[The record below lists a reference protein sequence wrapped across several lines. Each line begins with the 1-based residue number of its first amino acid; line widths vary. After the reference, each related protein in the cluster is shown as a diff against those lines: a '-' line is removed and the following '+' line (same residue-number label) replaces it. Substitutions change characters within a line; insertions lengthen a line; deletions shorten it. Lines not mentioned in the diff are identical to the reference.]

1 MSALTLAVNAL
12 VAAVGAF
19 ALIVAANVLYQ
30 LLAPRDPTKP
40 PLVFHYVP
48 VIGCAVSYGMDPM
61 AFLDDCKRRLT
72 WRLLDSASSAS
83 PLDLVMCPPRE
94 PLLYGPVF
102 TYPLLGRKITA
113 TLGPMGSNFVLNG
126 KLAHVNAEEAYTHLT
141 TPFVPPLSLLL
152 LLPAD
157 EGLHLCRVFGT
168 EVVYDVPNHVLM
180 EQKKFVKFG
189 LTTDNFRRYV
199 GLIRGEVNDYVSKHV
214 FDNDFFHLHPRFCS
228 ASSSS
233 GEGTGACKRG
243 CADLSIALQAKATSS
258 VDAFTTSS
266 EITIFTA
273 SATLQGREV
282 RAAMNKSFADLYHDL
297 DGGFT
302 PLVRSRLLSHLLP
315 ETSIDTAREQ
325 NFVFP
330 NLPLPSYRRRDRA
343 QAKMREFYISILEKR
358 RASTDEPDLDM
369 LTALQ
374 NQEYKSGE
382 PLTDKQIAHIMIAL
396 LMAGQHTS
404 AATGAW
410 AILRLGENQD
420 LQRRLYDEQLEYHL
434 DKETN
439 TLRELTYENFQTP
452 LLMAFIKELLRV
464 HPPLHS
470 LMRKI
475 ILDCPVPAAV
485 GAPSAE
491 PAASPSFKKR
501 NEGVEYVI
509 PKGEFVLAA
518 PGYSQIDESIWGK
531 DAKGFRTERWLEEGN
546 KVPGEEDEGEEDYG
560 WGKIS
565 KGGKSAYLP
574 FGAGRHRCIG
584 EQFAQVQLG
593 TIIATLVRELT
604 WTLDQPFPGNDYTTM
619 IVMPASPRNVTFTRR
634 EGKPAVAVA
643 EA

>member
-1 MSALTLAVNAL
+1 MSALTLAFNAL

-61 AFLDDCKRRLT
+61 AFLDDCKRR
-72 WRLLDSASSAS
+72 
-83 PLDLVMCPPRE
+83 
-94 PLLYGPVF
+94 YGPVF

-141 TPFVPPLSLLL
+141 TP
-152 LLPAD
+152 
-157 EGLHLCRVFGT
+157 VFGT

-214 FDNDFFHLHPRFCS
+214 FEND
-228 ASSSS
+228 
-233 GEGTGACKRG
+233 
-243 CADLSIALQAKATSS
+243 AKTTSS

-302 PLVRSRLLSHLLP
+302 PL
-315 ETSIDTAREQ
+315 

-501 NEGVEYVI
+501 NDGVEYVI

-531 DAKGFRTERWLEEGN
+531 DAKVFRTERWLEEGN
-546 KVPGEEDEGEEDYG
+546 KVPGDEDEGEEDYG

-604 WTLDQPFPGNDYTTM
+604 WTLDQAFPGNDYTTM
-619 IVMPASPRNVTFTRR
+619 IVMPATPRNVTFTRR
-634 EGKPAVAVA
+634 EDKPAVANA
-643 EA
+643 

>member
-1 MSALTLAVNAL
+1 MGVPSTAATALLYT
-12 VAAVGAF
+12 VGAL
-19 ALIVAANVLYQ
+19 ATAVLLNVVWQ
-30 LLAPRDPTKP
+30 LVAPRDPKRP

-48 VIGCAVSYGMDPM
+48 VLGCAVSYGMDPM
-61 AFLDDCKRRLT
+61 GFLDDCRR
-72 WRLLDSASSAS
+72 R
-83 PLDLVMCPPRE
+83 
-94 PLLYGPVF
+94 YGPVF
-102 TYPLLGRKITA
+102 TYPLLGRKITC
-113 TLGPMGSNFVLNG
+113 TLGPLGSNFVLNG

-141 TPFVPPLSLLL
+141 TP
-152 LLPAD
+152 
-157 EGLHLCRVFGT
+157 VFGT

-189 LTTDNFRRYV
+189 LTTDNFKRYV
-199 GLIRGEVNDYVSKHV
+199 GLIRTEVRGYLNSNVYAD
-214 FDNDFFHLHPRFCS
+214 
-228 ASSSS
+228 
-233 GEGTGACKRG
+233 GAKKEAAG
-243 CADLSIALQAKATSS
+243 

-266 EITIFTA
+266 EITILTA

-282 RAAMNKSFADLYHDL
+282 RAAMDKSFAQLYHDL

-302 PLVRSRLLSHLLP
+302 PL
-315 ETSIDTAREQ
+315 

-343 QAKMREFYISILEKR
+343 QLKMREFYISILKKR
-358 RASTDEPDLDM
+358 RESTEEPDLDM

-374 NQEYKSGE
+374 NQEYKTGE

-410 AILRLGENQD
+410 AILRLGQDQD
-420 LQRRLYDEQLEYHL
+420 LQRRLYDEQLEYHM
-434 DKETN
+434 DKETK
-439 TLRELTYENFQTP
+439 TLQPLTYENMQTP
-452 LLMAFIKELLRV
+452 LLMAFIKELLRM

-475 ILDCPVPAAV
+475 ILDCPVPTSV
-485 GAPSAE
+485 GSPSAE
-491 PAASPSFKKR
+491 PNASASFKKR
-501 NEGVEYVI
+501 NEGVEYVV

-518 PGYSQIDESIWGK
+518 PGYSQVDEAFWGE
-531 DAKGFRTERWLEEGN
+531 DAKTFRTERWLEEGQ

-584 EQFAQVQLG
+584 EHFANVQLG
-593 TIIATLVRELT
+593 IIIATLVRENT
-604 WTLDQPFPGNDYTTM
+604 WTLDGAFPGNDYTTM
-619 IVMPASPRNVTFTRR
+619 IVMPEKPRNVTFKRR
-634 EGKPAVAVA
+634 VATVK
-643 EA
+643 EQLE

>member
-1 MSALTLAVNAL
+1 MAVLLAVGQALAAL
-12 VAAVGAF
+12 VALVLGSVVVN
-19 ALIVAANVLYQ
+19 VAWQ

-48 VIGCAVSYGMDPM
+48 VLGCAVSYGMDPLG
-61 AFLDDCKRRLT
+61 FLEDCK
-72 WRLLDSASSAS
+72 AK
-83 PLDLVMCPPRE
+83 
-94 PLLYGPVF
+94 YGPVF
-102 TYPLLGRKITA
+102 TYPLLGRRITA
-113 TLGPMGSNFVLNG
+113 ALGPLGSNFVLNG

-141 TPFVPPLSLLL
+141 TP
-152 LLPAD
+152 
-157 EGLHLCRVFGT
+157 VFGT

-199 GLIRGEVNDYVSKHV
+199 GLIRTEVRDYINKHV
-214 FDNDFFHLHPRFCS
+214 YLENTRKTG
-228 ASSSS
+228 S
-233 GEGTGACKRG
+233 G
-243 CADLSIALQAKATSS
+243 I
-258 VDAFTTSS
+258 DAFNTSS
-266 EITIFTA
+266 EITILTA
-273 SATLQGREV
+273 SATLQGSEV
-282 RAAMNKSFADLYHDL
+282 RAAMDKSFAQLYHDL

-302 PLVRSRLLSHLLP
+302 PL
-315 ETSIDTAREQ
+315 

-343 QAKMREFYISILEKR
+343 QLKMREFYVSILEKR
-358 RASTDEPDLDM
+358 RNSLDEPPLDM

-374 NQEYKSGE
+374 NQQYKTGE

-420 LQRRLYDEQLEYHL
+420 LQRRLYAEQVEHFYDADKGEWRDLEY
-434 DKETN
+434 ET
-439 TLRELTYENFQTP
+439 LQTP
-452 LLMAFIKELLRV
+452 LLNAFIKELLRM

-475 ILDCPVPAAV
+475 ISDCPVPATVAS
-485 GAPSAE
+485 PSAE
-491 PAASPSFKKR
+491 PHASPEFKKR
-501 NEGVEYVI
+501 NEGVEYVV

-518 PGYSQIDESIWGK
+518 PGYSQVDESIWGA
-531 DAKGFRTERWLEEGN
+531 DAKNFRTERWLEGS

-584 EQFAQVQLG
+584 EQFAYVQLG
-593 TIIATLVRELT
+593 VIIATLVRENS
-604 WTLDQPFPGNDYTTM
+604 WTLDQAFPGNDYTTM
-619 IVMPASPRNVTFTRR
+619 IVMPAKPRNVTFTKR
-634 EGKPAVAVA
+634 EGVNA
-643 EA
+643 

>member
-1 MSALTLAVNAL
+1 MGLLAHAGTAALALAGLLALAVAL
-12 VAAVGAF
+12 NVAW
-19 ALIVAANVLYQ
+19 Q
-30 LLAPRDPTKP
+30 LLAPRDPRRP

-48 VIGCAVSYGMDPM
+48 VIGCAVSYGMDPLG
-61 AFLDDCKRRLT
+61 FLDECRRK
-72 WRLLDSASSAS
+72 
-83 PLDLVMCPPRE
+83 
-94 PLLYGPVF
+94 YGPVF

-113 TLGPMGSNFVLNG
+113 TLGPLGSNFVLNG

-141 TPFVPPLSLLL
+141 TP
-152 LLPAD
+152 
-157 EGLHLCRVFGT
+157 VFGT

-189 LTTDNFRRYV
+189 LTTENFRRYV
-199 GLIRGEVNDYVSKHV
+199 GLIRQEVLDYISKHV
-214 FDNDFFHLHPRFCS
+214 Y
-228 ASSSS
+228 A
-233 GEGTGACKRG
+233 EGTKTVSPG
-243 CADLSIALQAKATSS
+243 T
-258 VDAFTTSS
+258 DAFETSS
-266 EITIFTA
+266 EITILTA

-282 RAAMNKSFADLYHDL
+282 RAAMDKSFAQLYHDL

-302 PLVRSRLLSHLLP
+302 PL
-315 ETSIDTAREQ
+315 

-330 NLPLPSYRRRDRA
+330 KLPLPSYRRRDRA
-343 QAKMREFYISILEKR
+343 QLKMREFYISILEKR
-358 RASTDEPDLDM
+358 RASTEEPDLDM

-374 NQEYKSGE
+374 NQEYKTGE

-420 LQRRLYDEQLEYHL
+420 LQRRLYEEQLEYHL
-434 DKETN
+434 DKESGKLRPLEYE
-439 TLRELTYENFQTP
+439 TLSTP
-452 LLMAFIKELLRV
+452 LLSAFIKELLRM

-475 ILDCPVPAAV
+475 ILDCPVPTSV

-491 PAASPSFKKR
+491 PHASESFKKR
-501 NEGVEYVI
+501 NEGAEYVI
-509 PKGEFVLAA
+509 PKGEYVLAA
-518 PGYSQIDESIWGK
+518 PGYSQVDEGIWGK
-531 DAKGFRTERWLEEGN
+531 DAKEFRAERWLEEGN

-584 EQFAQVQLG
+584 EQFANVQLG
-593 TIIATLVRELT
+593 TIIATLVRENT
-604 WTLDQPFPGNDYTTM
+604 WTLDQDFPGNDYTTM
-619 IVMPASPRNVTFTRR
+619 IVMPAKPRKVTFKRR
-634 EGKPAVAVA
+634 EKVL
-643 EA
+643 

>member
-1 MSALTLAVNAL
+1 MGGLTTLALNAVL
-12 VAAVGAF
+12 YFVGGAIS
-19 ALIVAANVLYQ
+19 IVTLNVLYQ

-48 VIGCAVSYGMDPM
+48 IIGCAVSYGMDPLG
-61 AFLDDCKRRLT
+61 FLDDCKRR
-72 WRLLDSASSAS
+72 
-83 PLDLVMCPPRE
+83 
-94 PLLYGPVF
+94 YGPVF
-102 TYPLLGRKITA
+102 TYPLLGRRITA
-113 TLGPMGSNFVLNG
+113 TLGPLGSNFVLNG

-141 TPFVPPLSLLL
+141 TP
-152 LLPAD
+152 
-157 EGLHLCRVFGT
+157 VFGT

-199 GLIRGEVNDYVSKHV
+199 GLIRQEVLGYVSTHV
-214 FDNDFFHLHPRFCS
+214 FDNDVKK
-228 ASSSS
+228 
-233 GEGTGACKRG
+233 E
-243 CADLSIALQAKATSS
+243 AKG

-266 EITIFTA
+266 EITILTA

-282 RAAMNKSFADLYHDL
+282 RQAMDKSFADLYHDL

-302 PLVRSRLLSHLLP
+302 PL
-315 ETSIDTAREQ
+315 

-343 QAKMREFYISILEKR
+343 QLKMREFYISILEKR
-358 RASTDEPDLDM
+358 RQSTEEPDLDM

-374 NQEYKSGE
+374 NQTYRNGE

-420 LQRRLYDEQLEYHL
+420 LQRRLWEEQVEYHMN
-434 DKETN
+434 KETN
-439 TLRELTYENFQTP
+439 TLNELTYENFQTP
-452 LLMAFIKELLRV
+452 LLVATIKELLRM

-470 LMRKI
+470 LMRKVI
-475 ILDCPVPAAV
+475 SDCPVPSTV
-485 GAPSAE
+485 GSPSAE
-491 PAASPSFKKR
+491 PQASASFKKQ
-501 NEGVEYVI
+501 NESKEYVV

-518 PGYSQIDESIWGK
+518 PGYSQVDESIWGK
-531 DAKGFRTERWLEEGN
+531 DAKEFRVERWMETEGGN

-565 KGGKSAYLP
+565 RGGKSAYLP

-619 IVMPASPRNVTFTRR
+619 IVMPASPRNVSFKRR
-634 EGKPAVAVA
+634 ETKA
-643 EA
+643 

>member
-1 MSALTLAVNAL
+1 MSVLLS
-12 VAAVGAF
+12 VAHGVLYVVGAF
-19 ALIVAANVLYQ
+19 ALVVALNVAWQ
-30 LLAPRDPTKP
+30 LLAPRDPKRP

-48 VIGCAVSYGMDPM
+48 VLGCAVSYGMDPM
-61 AFLDDCKRRLT
+61 GFLDDCQRR
-72 WRLLDSASSAS
+72 
-83 PLDLVMCPPRE
+83 
-94 PLLYGPVF
+94 YGPVF

-113 TLGPMGSNFVLNG
+113 ALGPLGSNFVLNG

-141 TPFVPPLSLLL
+141 TP
-152 LLPAD
+152 
-157 EGLHLCRVFGT
+157 VFGT

-199 GLIRGEVNDYVSKHV
+199 GLIRTEVRDYLSKNV
-214 FDNDFFHLHPRFCS
+214 YAES
-228 ASSSS
+228 TKT
-233 GEGTGACKRG
+233 E
-243 CADLSIALQAKATSS
+243 AKS

-266 EITIFTA
+266 EITILTA

-282 RAAMNKSFADLYHDL
+282 RAAMDKSFAELYHDL

-302 PLVRSRLLSHLLP
+302 PL
-315 ETSIDTAREQ
+315 

-343 QAKMREFYISILEKR
+343 QLKMREFYMSILEKR
-358 RASTDEPDLDM
+358 RQSTEEPDLDM

-374 NQEYKSGE
+374 NQQYKTGE

-439 TLRELTYENFQTP
+439 TLRALTYENMQTP

-475 ILDCPVPAAV
+475 ISDCPVPASV
-485 GAPSAE
+485 GAPSQE
-491 PAASPSFKKR
+491 PNASSSFKKR
-501 NEGVEYVI
+501 TEGLEYVV

-518 PGYSQIDESIWGK
+518 PGYSQVDEQFWGK
-531 DAKGFRTERWLEEGN
+531 DAQVFRTERWLEEGQ

-584 EQFAQVQLG
+584 EQFANVQLG
-593 TIIATLVRELT
+593 IIIATLVRENT
-604 WTLDQPFPGNDYTTM
+604 WTLEGKFPGNDYTTM
-619 IVMPASPRNVTFTRR
+619 IVMPEKPRNVTFKRR
-634 EGKPAVAVA
+634 EATVKEERA
-643 EA
+643 

>member
-1 MSALTLAVNAL
+1 MSLLLAAAHAVLYLGGAL
-12 VAAVGAF
+12 VLSVV
-19 ALIVAANVLYQ
+19 LNVAWQ
-30 LLAPRDPTKP
+30 LVAPRDPTKP

-48 VIGCAVSYGMDPM
+48 VLGCAVSYGMDPM
-61 AFLDDCKRRLT
+61 GFLDDCRRK
-72 WRLLDSASSAS
+72 
-83 PLDLVMCPPRE
+83 
-94 PLLYGPVF
+94 YGSVF
-102 TYPLLGRKITA
+102 TYPLLGRKITC

-141 TPFVPPLSLLL
+141 TP
-152 LLPAD
+152 
-157 EGLHLCRVFGT
+157 VFGT

-189 LTTDNFRRYV
+189 LTTENFRRYV
-199 GLIRGEVNDYVSKHV
+199 GLIRTEVRDYMAGQVYGDKAV
-214 FDNDFFHLHPRFCS
+214 
-228 ASSSS
+228 
-233 GEGTGACKRG
+233 
-243 CADLSIALQAKATSS
+243 AKG
-258 VDAFTTSS
+258 VDAFSASS
-266 EITIFTA
+266 EITILTA

-282 RAAMNKSFADLYHDL
+282 RAAMDKSFAQLYHDL

-302 PLVRSRLLSHLLP
+302 PL
-315 ETSIDTAREQ
+315 

-330 NLPLPSYRRRDRA
+330 NLPLPSYRRRDQA
-343 QAKMREFYISILEKR
+343 QAKMSEFYQSILRKR

-374 NQEYKSGE
+374 NQEYKNGE

-420 LQRRLYDEQLEYHL
+420 LQRRLYNEQLEYHT
-434 DKETN
+434 DKETGV
-439 TLRELTYENFQTP
+439 LRALTYENMQTP

-475 ILDCPVPAAV
+475 ILDCPVPASV
-485 GAPSAE
+485 GSPSAE
-491 PAASPSFKKR
+491 PNASAAFKKQ
-501 NEGVEYVI
+501 NEGVEYVV

-518 PGYSQIDESIWGK
+518 PGYSQVDEGIWGK
-531 DAKGFRTERWLEEGN
+531 DAKTFRTERWLEDGN
-546 KVPGEEDEGEEDYG
+546 KVPGDEDEGEEDYG

-584 EQFAQVQLG
+584 EQFANVQLG
-593 TIIATLVRELT
+593 IIIATLVRENT
-604 WTLDQPFPGNDYTTM
+604 WTLDNPFPGNDYSTM
-619 IVMPASPRNVTFTRR
+619 IVMPSSPRAVTFERR
-634 EGKPAVAVA
+634 EASVKEEKA
-643 EA
+643 

>member
-1 MSALTLAVNAL
+1 MGEFTALAATAVVYLLGASVSIVTL
-12 VAAVGAF
+12 
-19 ALIVAANVLYQ
+19 NVLYQ

-48 VIGCAVSYGMDPM
+48 VIGCAVSYGMDPLG
-61 AFLDDCKRRLT
+61 FLDDCKRK
-72 WRLLDSASSAS
+72 
-83 PLDLVMCPPRE
+83 
-94 PLLYGPVF
+94 YGPVF

-113 TLGPMGSNFVLNG
+113 TLGPLGSNFVLNG

-141 TPFVPPLSLLL
+141 TP
-152 LLPAD
+152 
-157 EGLHLCRVFGT
+157 VFGT

-199 GLIRGEVNDYVSKHV
+199 GLIRQEVLGYVSTHV
-214 FDNDFFHLHPRFCS
+214 FDND
-228 ASSSS
+228 
-233 GEGTGACKRG
+233 
-243 CADLSIALQAKATSS
+243 AKKEAQG

-266 EITIFTA
+266 EITILTA

-282 RAAMNKSFADLYHDL
+282 RQAMDKSFADLYHDL

-302 PLVRSRLLSHLLP
+302 PL
-315 ETSIDTAREQ
+315 

-343 QAKMREFYISILEKR
+343 QLKMREFYISILEKR

-374 NQEYKSGE
+374 NQTYRNGE

-420 LQRRLYDEQLEYHL
+420 LQRRLWEEQVEYHM

-439 TLRELTYENFQTP
+439 ELNELTYENFQTP
-452 LLMAFIKELLRV
+452 LLVATIKELLRM

-470 LMRKI
+470 LMRKVI
-475 ILDCPVPAAV
+475 SDCPVPSSV
-485 GAPSAE
+485 GAPAAE
-491 PAASPSFKKR
+491 PSASTAFKKR
-501 NEGVEYVI
+501 HEATEYVI

-518 PGYSQIDESIWGK
+518 PGYSQVDESIWGR
-531 DAKGFRTERWLEEGN
+531 DAKEFRVERWLETEGGN
-546 KVPGEEDEGEEDYG
+546 KVPGDEDEGEEDYG

-565 KGGKSAYLP
+565 RGGKSAYLP

-619 IVMPASPRNVTFTRR
+619 IVMPASPRNVSFKRR
-634 EGKPAVAVA
+634 A
-643 EA
+643 

>member
-1 MSALTLAVNAL
+1 MSAVVLAAKAL
-12 VAAVGAF
+12 GAFVALVVAAVVVN
-19 ALIVAANVLYQ
+19 VAWQ
-30 LLAPRDPTKP
+30 LVAPRDPKRP

-48 VIGCAVSYGMDPM
+48 VIGCAVSYGMDPLG
-61 AFLDDCKRRLT
+61 FLDDCRKR
-72 WRLLDSASSAS
+72 
-83 PLDLVMCPPRE
+83 
-94 PLLYGPVF
+94 YGPVF
-102 TYPLLGRKITA
+102 TYPLLGRRITC
-113 TLGPMGSNFVLNG
+113 TLGPLGSNFVLNG

-141 TPFVPPLSLLL
+141 TP
-152 LLPAD
+152 
-157 EGLHLCRVFGT
+157 VFGT

-199 GLIRGEVNDYVSKHV
+199 GLIRTEVRDYINKHV
-214 FDNDFFHLHPRFCS
+214 YADGS
-228 ASSSS
+228 KQ
-233 GEGTGACKRG
+233 TGKG
-243 CADLSIALQAKATSS
+243 

-266 EITIFTA
+266 EITILTA
-273 SATLQGREV
+273 SATLQGHEV
-282 RAAMNKSFADLYHDL
+282 RAAMDKSFAQLYHDL

-302 PLVRSRLLSHLLP
+302 PL
-315 ETSIDTAREQ
+315 

-343 QAKMREFYISILEKR
+343 QLKMREFYISILQKR
-358 RASTDEPDLDM
+358 RESPEEPPLDM

-374 NQEYKSGE
+374 NQQYKTGE

-410 AILRLGENQD
+410 AILRLGQFPD
-420 LQRRLYDEQLEYHL
+420 LQQRLYDEQVEHFYDQATGEWTDLEY
-434 DKETN
+434 ET
-439 TLRELTYENFQTP
+439 LQTP
-452 LLMAFIKELLRV
+452 LLMAFIKELLRC

-475 ILDCPVPAAV
+475 ILDCPVPGSV
-485 GAPSAE
+485 GSPSAE
-491 PAASPSFKKR
+491 PNQSAAWRKR
-501 NEGVEYVI
+501 TEGIEYVV
-509 PKGEFVLAA
+509 PRGEFVLAA
-518 PGYSQIDESIWGK
+518 PGYSQVDEGIWGP
-531 DAKGFRTERWLEEGN
+531 DAKEFRPERWLDQGQ

-584 EQFAQVQLG
+584 EQFANVQLG
-593 TIIATLVRELT
+593 TIIATLVRENQ

-619 IVMPASPRNVTFTRR
+619 IVMPQAPRNVSFTRR
-634 EGKPAVAVA
+634 AAQPKA
-643 EA
+643 

>member
-1 MSALTLAVNAL
+1 MAAMSLLTSAGLALLYT
-12 VAAVGAF
+12 VGAF
-19 ALIVAANVLYQ
+19 ASVVVLNVLYQ
-30 LLAPRDPTKP
+30 LVKPRDPTKP

-48 VIGCAVSYGMDPM
+48 VLGCAVSYGMDPM
-61 AFLDDCKRRLT
+61 GFLDDCRR
-72 WRLLDSASSAS
+72 R
-83 PLDLVMCPPRE
+83 
-94 PLLYGPVF
+94 YGPVF
-102 TYPLLGRKITA
+102 TYPLLGRKITC
-113 TLGPMGSNFVLNG
+113 TLGPLGSNFVLNG

-141 TPFVPPLSLLL
+141 TP
-152 LLPAD
+152 
-157 EGLHLCRVFGT
+157 VFGT

-189 LTTDNFRRYV
+189 LTTENFKRYV
-199 GLIRGEVNDYVSKHV
+199 GLIRTEVRDYISKNV
-214 FDNDFFHLHPRFCS
+214 YAD
-228 ASSSS
+228 
-233 GEGTGACKRG
+233 GTKTT
-243 CADLSIALQAKATSS
+243 QAA

-266 EITIFTA
+266 EITILTA

-282 RAAMNKSFADLYHDL
+282 RAAMDKTFAQLYHDL

-302 PLVRSRLLSHLLP
+302 P
-315 ETSIDTAREQ
+315 I

-343 QAKMREFYISILEKR
+343 QLKMREFYMSILAKR
-358 RASTDEPDLDM
+358 RASPEEPDLDM

-374 NQEYKSGE
+374 NQEYKTGE

-420 LQRRLYDEQLEYHL
+420 LQRRLYEEQLEYHL

-439 TLRELTYENFQTP
+439 TLRALTYENMQTP

-475 ILDCPVPAAV
+475 ILDCPVPASV
-485 GAPSAE
+485 GSPSAE
-491 PAASPSFKKR
+491 PNASAAFRKR
-501 NEGVEYVI
+501 NEGVEYSI

-518 PGYSQIDESIWGK
+518 PGFSQLDEEIWGK
-531 DAKGFRTERWLEEGN
+531 DAKEFRTERWLEEGN

-584 EQFAQVQLG
+584 EQFANVQLG
-593 TIIATLVRELT
+593 IIIATLVRENT
-604 WTLDQPFPGNDYTTM
+604 WKLDNAFPGNDYTTM
-619 IVMPASPRNVTFTRR
+619 IVMPSSPRSVTFTRR
-634 EGKPAVAVA
+634 GASVKEQR
-643 EA
+643 E

>member
-1 MSALTLAVNAL
+1 MTILATAAQALLYT
-12 VAAVGAF
+12 VGAL
-19 ALIVAANVLYQ
+19 ATAVVLNVVWQ
-30 LLAPRDPTKP
+30 LVAPRDPTKP

-48 VIGCAVSYGMDPM
+48 VLGCAVSYGMDPM
-61 AFLDDCKRRLT
+61 GFLDDCRAR
-72 WRLLDSASSAS
+72 
-83 PLDLVMCPPRE
+83 
-94 PLLYGPVF
+94 YGPVF
-102 TYPLLGRKITA
+102 TYPLLGRRITC
-113 TLGPMGSNFVLNG
+113 TLGPLGSNFVLNG

-141 TPFVPPLSLLL
+141 TP
-152 LLPAD
+152 
-157 EGLHLCRVFGT
+157 VFGT

-189 LTTDNFRRYV
+189 LTTENFRRYV
-199 GLIRGEVNDYVSKHV
+199 GLIRTEVRDYLSKNV
-214 FDNDFFHLHPRFCS
+214 YAD
-228 ASSSS
+228 
-233 GEGTGACKRG
+233 GAKKQ
-243 CADLSIALQAKATSS
+243 QAG

-266 EITIFTA
+266 EITILTA

-282 RAAMNKSFADLYHDL
+282 RAAMDKSFAELYHDL

-302 PLVRSRLLSHLLP
+302 PL
-315 ETSIDTAREQ
+315 

-343 QAKMREFYISILEKR
+343 QLKMREFYISILKKR
-358 RASTDEPDLDM
+358 RESPEEPDLDM

-374 NQEYKSGE
+374 NQEYKTGE

-410 AILRLGENQD
+410 AILRLGEDQD

-439 TLRELTYENFQTP
+439 TLSPLTYENMQTP
-452 LLMAFIKELLRV
+452 LLMAFIKELLRM

-475 ILDCPVPAAV
+475 ILDCPVPASV
-485 GAPSAE
+485 GSPSAE
-491 PAASPSFKKR
+491 PHASASFKKR
-501 NEGVEYVI
+501 NEGVEYVV

-518 PGYSQIDESIWGK
+518 PGYSQVDEAFWGE
-531 DAKGFRTERWLEEGN
+531 DAKTFRTERWLEEGQ

-584 EQFAQVQLG
+584 EQFANVQLG
-593 TIIATLVRELT
+593 IIIATLVRENT
-604 WTLDQPFPGNDYTTM
+604 WTLDGAFPGNDYTTM
-619 IVMPASPRNVTFTRR
+619 IVMPEKPRNVTFTRR
-634 EGKPAVAVA
+634 EATVK
-643 EA
+643 EDRS

>member
-1 MSALTLAVNAL
+1 MSVILLAAQAVLALFGALALSVVLN
-12 VAAVGAF
+12 VA
-19 ALIVAANVLYQ
+19 YQ
-30 LLAPRDPTKP
+30 LVKPRDPTKP

-61 AFLDDCKRRLT
+61 GFLEDCRQR
-72 WRLLDSASSAS
+72 
-83 PLDLVMCPPRE
+83 
-94 PLLYGPVF
+94 YGPVF
-102 TYPLLGRKITA
+102 TYPLLGKKITC
-113 TLGPMGSNFVLNG
+113 TLGPLGSNFVLNG

-141 TPFVPPLSLLL
+141 TP
-152 LLPAD
+152 
-157 EGLHLCRVFGT
+157 VFGE

-189 LTTDNFRRYV
+189 LTTENFRKYT
-199 GLIRGEVNDYVSKHV
+199 GLIRTEVRDYMAKNVYA
-214 FDNDFFHLHPRFCS
+214 DNTKTVAP
-228 ASSSS
+228 
-233 GEGTGACKRG
+233 T
-243 CADLSIALQAKATSS
+243 

-266 EITIFTA
+266 EITILTA

-282 RAAMNKSFADLYHDL
+282 RAAMDKSFADLYHDL

-302 PLVRSRLLSHLLP
+302 PL
-315 ETSIDTAREQ
+315 

-343 QAKMREFYISILEKR
+343 QLKMREFYISILEKR
-358 RASTDEPDLDM
+358 RASTEEPDLDM

-374 NQEYKSGE
+374 NQEYKTGE

-420 LQRRLYDEQLEYHL
+420 LQRRLYEEQLEYHL

-439 TLRELTYENFQTP
+439 TLRALTYENMSTP

-475 ILDCPVPAAV
+475 ILDCPVPASV
-485 GAPSAE
+485 GSPSAE
-491 PAASPSFKKR
+491 PHASGAFKKK
-501 NEGVEYVI
+501 NEGVEYVV

-518 PGYSQIDESIWGK
+518 PGFSQIDEGIWGP
-531 DAKGFRTERWLEEGN
+531 DAKVFRTERWLEEGS
-546 KVPGEEDEGEEDYG
+546 KVPGDEDEGEEDYG

-584 EQFAQVQLG
+584 EQFANVQLG
-593 TIIATLVRELT
+593 VIIATLVRENT
-604 WTLDQPFPGNDYTTM
+604 WTLNGPFPGNDYTTM
-619 IVMPASPRNVTFTRR
+619 IVMPALPRNISFHQR
-634 EGKPAVAVA
+634 ENRPK
-643 EA
+643 EEI